1 MFSRWFPRSA
11 SFAGVSQAFILVSS
25 LGLAAGTSFA
35 KVGNGTPK
43 SSERQ
48 TEQRPVA
55 RLVGSPRQQ
64 VPQSTR
70 ARMVARLTTPQ
81 PTSYAPST
89 TYTPAAT
96 YARATPAASTDSTG
110 DERRAFDLVNAERQK
125 RGLRPLVWDA
135 SLARLAR
142 YHSATMA
149 RDGVLSH
156 TDRDGLD
163 LSGRAQV
170 LGLHGW
176 RALGENIAYNQGFE
190 DPTAFAVERWMI
202 SQAHRENILNDG
214 FTHAAV
220 GIARAA
226 DGRIFFT
233 QVFLER

>member
-1 MFSRWFPRSA
+1 MFSRRFPRSA
-11 SFAGVSQAFILVSS
+11 SFAGVSQAFILISS
-25 LGLAAGTSFA
+25 LGLVTATSFA

-55 RLVGSPRQQ
+55 RLIGSPRQQ

-70 ARMVARLTTPQ
+70 ARMVARMTEPQ
-81 PTSYAPST
+81 PTSYAPAP

-96 YARATPAASTDSTG
+96 YTPATSFNATG
-110 DERRAFDLVNAERQK
+110 DERRAFDLVNSERQK
-125 RGLRPLVWDA
+125 RGLSPLVWDA

-176 RALGENIAYNQGFE
+176 RALGENIAYNQGFS

-202 SQAHRENILNDG
+202 SQAHRENILNGG

-233 QVFLER
+233 QVFMER